1 MNYESRPQSHEIVVC
16 FFCCILFVKGGEFMY
31 NENYWRA
38 IDLVTKNGITVQ
50 KKRNSQ
56 FALRY
61 LQLANREDSKSTD
74 RKGVHFVVSRKADLY
89 TEYGVKGYIATSK
102 ETLISDA
109 QTLTHW
115 TPNTYRFGEYANNE
129 RTHIKG
135 HREDN
140 LQQINTFVVDIDSQ
154 QTDVPGIVV
163 AATQYSVG
171 APTFIL
177 KTAKG
182 FQAYFVLDS
191 PAFISNNQNFKGL
204 RVAKVIAA
212 NIKHSLSRFL
222 PAVDIGCNDFGFFRM
237 PRPDN
242 LVYFDEEAVFSF
254 ANLRDWSS
262 VYSEKHKTRGI
273 YVASPAKSDAE
284 VLATDRKWF
293 DQLIHLTNI
302 RGGRGSYGR
311 NTAVFT
317 LALACYSSRKSLQ
330 EATDLLDEF
339 NSNLHAPISFRE
351 LERSINSA
359 YSGKYKG
366 AKLEFIQGL
375 LETYDLNRDYKNEMS
390 DPAAFIFQKAGYRV
404 FRKHKKPREQRQFSH
419 VKEWESDILEYI
431 EKHIAP
437 GKTFLFGSQREL
449 AEKMA
454 VPYSSF
460 KKVIQQSNQIVKKTT
475 GRGRQAISYLSTIA
489 IIVRESIRNA
499 IQKKNEAAQNYAAY
513 LASFSDVAERI
524 ITIIAGK
531 QANETPNIRLFERL
545 SDKARCQAQLS
556 FKLLENL
563 QRRAIPRDSQVQLI
577 L

>member
-1 MNYESRPQSHEIVVC
+1 
-16 FFCCILFVKGGEFMY
+16 MY

-38 IDLVTKNGITVQ
+38 IDLVTHNGITVH
-50 KKRNSQ
+50 KKRNST
-56 FALRY
+56 FSLRY
-61 LQLANREDSKSTD
+61 LQLASGEDASSTN
-74 RKGVHFVVSRKADLY
+74 RKGVHFVVARKADLY
-89 TEYGVKGYIATSK
+89 TNYGVKGYIATSK

-115 TPNTYRFGEYANNE
+115 TPNTYRYGEYANND

-163 AATQYSVG
+163 AAAQYSVG

-222 PAVDIGCNDFGFFRM
+222 PAVDLGCNDFGFFRM

-242 LVYFDEEAVFSF
+242 LVYFDEESVFSF
-254 ANLRDWSS
+254 ADLRDWST

-273 YVASPAKSDAE
+273 YVASSVEPGAQM
-284 VLATDRKWF
+284 LATDRKWF

-317 LALACYSSRKSLQ
+317 LALACYSSGKSLQ

-339 NSNLHAPISFRE
+339 NTNLRAPISFRE
-351 LERSINSA
+351 LERSLESA

-366 AKLEFIQGL
+366 AKLEFIEGL
-375 LETYDLNRDYKNEMS
+375 LETYDMNQDYKNEMS
-390 DPAAFIFQKAGYRV
+390 DPTAFIFQTTGYRR

-419 VKEWESDILEYI
+419 INEWESDMLEYI
-431 EKHIAP
+431 EKHLVS
-437 GKTFLFGSQREL
+437 GQTFLFGSQREL

-460 KKVIQQSNQIVKKTT
+460 KKVIQQSKQIVKKTT
-475 GRGRQAISYLSTIA
+475 GRGRHAVSYVSTIA
-489 IIVRESIRNA
+489 IIVRESIRHA
-499 IQKKNEAAQNYAAY
+499 IQKKNEAAQDYAAY

-531 QANETPNIRLFERL
+531 QAKEEPTIRLFERL
-545 SDKARCQAQLS
+545 SDKARSHAQLS
-556 FKLLENL
+556 FKLLESL
-563 QRRAIPRDSQVQLI
+563 QRRAIPRDLQVRL
-577 L
+577 LL